1 MIINNNKLKI
11 NNRRRLLSF
20 QLKIVIKI
28 MIKRMIKNNN
38 QKDKL
43 QLILRLH
50 QNKIKYIMIMIIN
63 KNYSQLM
70 TNITKPQIT
79 KTSSPS

>member
-43 QLILRLH
+43 QLILRLY